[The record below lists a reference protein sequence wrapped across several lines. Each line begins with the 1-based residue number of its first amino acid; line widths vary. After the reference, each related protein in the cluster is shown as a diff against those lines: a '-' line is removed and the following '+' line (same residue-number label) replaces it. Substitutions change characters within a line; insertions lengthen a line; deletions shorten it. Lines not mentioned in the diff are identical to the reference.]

1 MVVGSRISLEAMH
14 PLGSYIP
21 QDLHSLPLAATW
33 YKLLYQKKEK
43 ETDANNRRQTEV
55 KFQKREMRKGRRN
68 MMMASV
74 MTAPRQGLSDGTKT
88 GRAGGHVVWVG
99 FKSPKFGVLYL

>member
-21 QDLHSLPLAATW
+21 QDLHGLPLAATW

-43 ETDANNRRQTEV
+43 ETDTNNRRQTEV
-55 KFQKREMRKGRRN
+55 KFQKGK
-68 MMMASV
+68 
-74 MTAPRQGLSDGTKT
+74 
-88 GRAGGHVVWVG
+88 
-99 FKSPKFGVLYL
+99 

>member
-1 MVVGSRISLEAMH
+1 MVVGSRMSLEAMH

-43 ETDANNRRQTEV
+43 ETDTINQRQTEV

-74 MTAPRQGLSDGTKT
+74 VTAPR
-88 GRAGGHVVWVG
+88 
-99 FKSPKFGVLYL
+99 